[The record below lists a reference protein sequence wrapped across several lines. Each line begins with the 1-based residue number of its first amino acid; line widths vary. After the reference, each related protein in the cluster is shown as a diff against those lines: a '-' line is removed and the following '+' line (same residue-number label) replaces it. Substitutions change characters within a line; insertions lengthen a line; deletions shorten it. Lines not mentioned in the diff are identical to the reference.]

1 MKAPWFLIEKIIF
14 FCDLGPLIFLIFI
27 GLTDIFF
34 QCRYFFQTCSINV
47 SGKNI
52 SWLRSPINGGK
63 FLENFLTPWGSPVGG
78 TIRRQVHQ
86 KYHFFVYPFFFNG
99 RVLVLMCLDVWCPKT
114 IWIFGKVWQMQSFP
128 ISQKIFLNCKYSKS
142 NFGKKFPIFRNWKF
156 IHLQM
161 LNLILMEKS
170 PLFPS
175 PFAV

>member
-1 MKAPWFLIEKIIF
+1 MYHERKFSDFKELFLTTKNPILNPYSPSASSMSKSFQLILFSHLMKAPWFLIEKIIF

-34 QCRYFFQTCSINV
+34 QCRYFSQTCSINV

-114 IWIFGKVWQMQSFP
+114 I
-128 ISQKIFLNCKYSKS
+128 
-142 NFGKKFPIFRNWKF
+142 
-156 IHLQM
+156 
-161 LNLILMEKS
+161 
-170 PLFPS
+170 
-175 PFAV
+175 